1 MPKRP
6 TTFELTLPPRE
17 GDMPAYRWLYA
28 SVRDEILAGRL
39 RPGARLPA
47 TRDLASRYGLSRGT
61 VVTAFEQLRAEGYI
75 DGTIGSGTYVSA
87 VLPDDLLHV
96 AAEPHARGAA
106 ARTTR
111 PPGRRLSAYARRVR
125 NQPFVQRPIRAFRA
139 NLPAVDEFPTTPWAQ
154 IAARRIRAA
163 FANL

>member
-6 TTFELTLPPRE
+6 TTFELILPPRE
-17 GDMPAYRWLYA
+17 VDMPAYRWLYT

-47 TRDLASRYGLSRGT
+47 TRDLASRYALSRGT

-87 VLPDDLLHV
+87 VLPDDLLQV
-96 AAEPHARGAA
+96 ASGTHARAGAGNA
-106 ARTTR
+106 ALRSQR
-111 PPGRRLSAYARRVR
+111 PPRRR
-125 NQPFVQRPIRAFRA
+125 
-139 NLPAVDEFPTTPWAQ
+139 
-154 IAARRIRAA
+154 
-163 FANL
+163 